1 MTTTTTAAAI
11 DPGHFRNVLGHFPSG
26 VTIVTAA
33 LDGELAGMTCQSFFS
48 VSLDPPLVDV
58 LAGEKATSYPK
69 IRQAGAFCINILA
82 HDQDALCLGF
92 SRSGADKWKDV
103 SWHAGATGAPILDGV
118 QAWID
123 CRLEAEHDAGDHYLT
138 LGRVVDLQVTDTHPL
153 LFYKGSFGKLHGVGG

>member
-1 MTTTTTAAAI
+1 MNTTVNAPQI
-11 DPGHFRNVLGHFPSG
+11 DASHFRHVLGHFPSG

-48 VSLDPPLVDV
+48 VSLDPPLIVFSP
-58 LAGEKATSYPK
+58 AKTSTSYPK

-82 HDQDALCLGF
+82 HDQEPLCLGF
-92 SRSGADKWKDV
+92 SRSGADKWRDV
-103 SWHAGATGAPILDGV
+103 SWQAGATGAPIIDGV

-138 LGRVVDLQVTDTHPL
+138 VGRVIDLQVTDTRPL
-153 LFYKGSFGKLHGVGG
+153 LYYKGAFGKLHAE